1 VARADVPRTVAWEE
15 EDEDDEDNED
25 AGEESASGR
34 REGRRS

>member
-1 VARADVPRTVAWEE
+1 VAWEE
-15 EDEDDEDNED
+15 DDEDDEDNED

>member
-1 VARADVPRTVAWEE
+1 VASADVPRTVAREE

>member
-1 VARADVPRTVAWEE
+1 VAWE
-15 EDEDDEDNED
+15 EDDEDNED